1 VKLDFKNIWESIS
14 KQGDDVCMTPSLRR
28 KLILCNRLAFI
39 GALLSVFYFVIHIL
53 GGWQTPDAIVVAT
66 GIGYASIL
74 LLNAYKK
81 IDLARVLFILLS
93 ITEVFVLSNLLGRE
107 AGIEVYFFP
116 ILVLSLSI
124 FESREKAKILICSA
138 ACLLAIFLLHFT
150 DFDLLPYKVEIP
162 INTKVF
168 SALSWLLSMAYTV
181 TIIYQTIIAN
191 NGLSKHIAAT
201 ETLNHLMNAIP
212 NPTFIKDM
220 NEQYIIA
227 NDAYKKII
235 DTTQR
240 DSIEDLKEI
249 QLVQNGGVKTLVPTK
264 VLFKDESGEDLVAG
278 SLMDITDIRL
288 AQEKIQ
294 HIQEMLKDSQEKAHI
309 GSWEH
314 LLETGETEWSEE
326 ALKIFE
332 FKNLKNPTFEDLHSR
347 VHQDDIQKHKVVFD
361 RYIKKGEPFNY
372 EEKILSA
379 DGSIKHIFIAGKP
392 LMDEKGNIE
401 KLIGSVIDITEKKQA
416 EIALVDYKNLF
427 SALIQN
433 SSDIATIIDVQ
444 GNIIY
449 QSPSFYRLIG
459 YNEKEVINESI
470 FDFIH
475 PEDRSNFIRFFSK
488 VLHVQDTPLKTEI
501 RFQLENGH
509 WLILEAVFVNMVDDP
524 SIGGIII
531 NSRDITER
539 KTFQFENTDKSQML
553 TGVTSNMPVMIYKI
567 NQDGCFQEVIGEG
580 MRLMGY
586 KDFEFIGKK
595 AVEIFPDFQEEI
607 FSAYDG
613 DQVSFVSERTNK
625 GKTFYFENYIFPDSA
640 REGGIIGFALDVTD
654 KKLSEKRQKEYSQE
668 LERINNNLDQF
679 AYIVSHDLK
688 APLRA
693 ISHLVEWIEEDIQE
707 QLTEESTRN
716 MKMLKERVQKM
727 QALIKGIL
735 EYAKASKLNTN
746 FEDVDVNSLIKD
758 VVGLIGVPDKF
769 KIDYVGDFP
778 VLSNSK
784 VALEQIFSNLIS
796 NAVKYHN
803 KENGNIS
810 IGYSENKKFH
820 EFFVEDDG
828 PGILKEYHNKIFE
841 IFQTLQ
847 SKEKVDSTG
856 VGLAIVKKVIE
867 EQGGR
872 IWVASDHG
880 KGAKFIFSIPK
891 KIKVR

>member
-1 VKLDFKNIWESIS
+1 
-14 KQGDDVCMTPSLRR
+14 MAPSLRR
-28 KLILCNRLAFI
+28 KLILCNRLAFL
-39 GALLSVFYFVIHIL
+39 GAILSVFYFALHII
-53 GGWQTPDAIVVAT
+53 GGWQTPDTIVVST
-66 GIGYASIL
+66 GFVYGLIL
-74 LLNAYKK
+74 LLNSLKK
-81 IDLARVLFILLS
+81 TDLARILFILTS
-93 ITEVFVLSNLLGRE
+93 ITEVFVLSNLFGRE

-116 ILVLSLSI
+116 ILVLTLSI
-124 FESREKAKILICSA
+124 FETKEKIKILVCSA
-138 ACLLAIFLLHFT
+138 ACLIALFVLHFT
-150 DFDLLPYKVEIP
+150 EFNLLPYKVDIP
-162 INTKVF
+162 FNPKIF
-168 SALSWLLSMAYTV
+168 SALSWFISMAYTL
-181 TIIYQTIIAN
+181 TIIYQTILAN
-191 NGLSKHIAAT
+191 NGISKHIAAT
-201 ETLNHLMNAIP
+201 ETLNHLINAIP
-212 NPTFIKDM
+212 NPTFIKDK

-249 QLVQNGGVKTLVPTK
+249 YLIQNGGVKTLVPTK
-264 VLFKDESGEDLVAG
+264 VCFKDESGEELVAG
-278 SLMDITDIRL
+278 SLMDITDIKL

-294 HIQEMLKDSQEKAHI
+294 HIEEMLKESQEKAHI

-314 LLETGETEWSEE
+314 MLETGETEWSEE
-326 ALKIFE
+326 ALRIFE
-332 FKNLKNPTFEDLHSR
+332 LKNIKNPTFEDVHSR
-347 VHQDDIQKHKVVFD
+347 VHPEDIQKHKVIFD
-361 RYIKKGEPFNY
+361 RYIKRGEAFNY
-372 EEKILSA
+372 EERILSA
-379 DGSIKHIFIAGKP
+379 DGSIKHIFTAGKP
-392 LMDEKGNIE
+392 LVDEKGNIE
-401 KLIGSVIDITEKKQA
+401 KLIGSVIDITEKKEA
-416 EIALVDYKNLF
+416 EIALVDYKKLF

-433 SSDIATIIDVQ
+433 STDIASIIDVQ
-444 GNIIY
+444 GNIVY
-449 QSPSFYRLIG
+449 QSPSFYKQIG

-488 VLHVQDTPLKTEI
+488 VLHVQDTPLKTEM

-524 SIGGIII
+524 AIGGIII
-531 NSRDITER
+531 NARDITER

-567 NQDGCFQEVIGEG
+567 NEDGCFQEVIGEG
-580 MRLMGY
+580 LRLMGY
-586 KDFEFIGKK
+586 KESEFIGKK
-595 AVEIFPDFQEEI
+595 TIDIFPDFQEEI
-607 FSAYDG
+607 FTAYDG
-613 DQVSFVSERTNK
+613 DQVTFVSEGINK

-640 REGGIIGFALDVTD
+640 RKGGIIGFALDVTD
-654 KKLSEKRQKEYSQE
+654 KKLAEKRQKEYSQE

-746 FEDVDVNSLIKD
+746 FEDVDVNMLIKD

-769 KIDYVGDFP
+769 KIDYIGDFP
-778 VLSNSK
+778 ILTNNK

-803 KENGNIS
+803 KESGNIS
-810 IGYSENKKFH
+810 IGYCENKKYH
-820 EFFVEDDG
+820 EFFVQDDG
-828 PGILKEYHNKIFE
+828 PGILKEYHNRIFE

-867 EQGGR
+867 EQGGS
-872 IWVASDHG
+872 IWVNSDHG

-891 KIKVR
+891 KIKSR